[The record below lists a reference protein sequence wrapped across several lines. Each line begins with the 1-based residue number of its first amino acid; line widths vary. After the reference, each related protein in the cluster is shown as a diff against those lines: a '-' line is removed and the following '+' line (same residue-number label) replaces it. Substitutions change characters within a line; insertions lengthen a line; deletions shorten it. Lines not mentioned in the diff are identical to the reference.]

1 MNRLYSVI
9 GLNDLEGTTFA
20 RCTTFEKAKKAK
32 KLLEENELE
41 DKLDIIQ
48 DELPIDVIE
57 IDNKIIEL

>member
-9 GLNDLEGTTFA
+9 GINDLEGTTFA
-20 RCTTFEKAKKAK
+20 RCTTFEKAKEAK